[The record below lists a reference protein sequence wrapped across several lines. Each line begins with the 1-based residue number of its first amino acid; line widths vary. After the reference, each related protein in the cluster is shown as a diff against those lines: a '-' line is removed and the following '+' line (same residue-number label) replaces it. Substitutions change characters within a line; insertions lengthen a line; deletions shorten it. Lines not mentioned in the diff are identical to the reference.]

1 MKAKSRKEKCVTRA
15 PLEKWLA
22 RALSLTMGRDS
33 NTLDVIRFDA
43 KTNELA
49 ATDGRAL
56 LVVKIKSAG
65 TLLPFN
71 LEDGLYDLLGETLIK
86 SDRDRDS
93 RFPNYSSVISLETK
107 ESCTGDLLYGIIDCM
122 IKQKVYLDIW
132 KYKGILNLLDKQFSD
147 WVFTNEGH
155 DRPVMMEAD
164 SDKYNVKF
172 IIMPYKLH
180 P

>member
-86 SDRDRDS
+86 SDRNRDS
-93 RFPNYSSVISLETK
+93 RFPNYANVIPFEAK
-107 ESCTGDLLYGIIDCM
+107 EICAGDILYKILDCM
-122 IKQKVYLDIW
+122 TKQQVCLDIW
-132 KYKGILNLLDKQFSD
+132 KYESTLKTLDKFSSS
-147 WVFTNEGH
+147 WVFTNESNTS
-155 DRPVMMEAD
+155 PVMMEAD
-164 SDKYNVKF
+164 NEKYNVKY
-172 IIMPYKLH
+172 IIMPIKF
-180 P
+180 